1 LNDGCISLK
10 VIVKESDYIFRN
22 SNKEELSLTKNIGK
36 KITLIRRK
44 DDHVAMQVQVNWALE
59 QLREKLEE
67 KWLSVEISDNNTGE
81 KGTGLSI
88 IVGGS
93 HTADLTLHQENQPA
107 QPESFV
113 IRSNTGSGQESL
125 VVLGADVR
133 GLVYALLELS
143 DIVKHSNDPVEE
155 ILNLEPIEDSPANPV
170 RSIKRLFAN
179 EKTDKLWF
187 YDKDFW
193 REYLTELANQRFNRF
208 SLALGMGYDLGH
220 DPDIKDFY
228 FCFAYPFLVSVP
240 GYQVNVK
247 DLSNEERDKNLQ
259 MLRFIGQE
267 ANRRGLEFQVG
278 LWTHAYEPE
287 ESPDIRYKINGLH
300 EENHAA
306 YCRDALKTLLQSCPE
321 IDGVTIRVH
330 YESGIPEPAHLFWK
344 VVLQGVATCGRN
356 INLDLH
362 PKGIDDELIQVAEQN
377 GVPFTISPKFW
388 AEHMGLPYHQAAIR
402 ETELP
407 IEPTPEAGKMIITT
421 TSRRFTRYGYAD
433 FFKEDRNYDLFFRI
447 WPGTQRVLLWGDPE
461 MASGYGRSGSFLGAK
476 GVEIM
481 EPLSFKS
488 RKTTE
493 TPTGR
498 DPYADPTLRLGTED
512 WKKYQYSYRL
522 WGRLLYN
529 PDASPESWQRFLR
542 SEFSEAA
549 ESCEQSL
556 KYASRILPLLT
567 VAHSPS
573 VANNNYWPEMYSNI
587 FIIDQE
593 NKPEYHCDG
602 REPAIF
608 NAVSPLDPALFYRV
622 DEFADDM
629 VKDQKQGKISPV
641 QTAALL
647 EDLALAAQHHLQ
659 EAKLKVG
666 NQKDPA
672 FQRWQ
677 VDIEAQ
683 IGLGLFFANKFRA
696 GTAYEFFERVGD
708 AILLEQAL
716 KYYRLAKNAWEQV
729 IEATKDVYSD
739 NITFGYVPF
748 MRGHWADRLQGIEED
763 IRNMEN
769 QIHLS
774 KSNVSSREVEKA
786 KNWLIN
792 QQMEL
797 PDYQHT
803 APASFEKGQSVQIS
817 LSIQDVP
824 SEYQVYLNYRHA
836 NQAEGYQSIKMVS
849 DGELFS
855 AEIPESYT
863 DSPYPMIYFFEF
875 ENEEKQKRI
884 CPGFDQNLSNQP
896 YFSIRL
902 AK

>member
-1 LNDGCISLK
+1 L
-10 VIVKESDYIFRN
+10 VKD
-22 SNKEELSLTKNIGK
+22 IGK
-36 KITLIRRK
+36 RIRLIRRK
-44 DDHVAMQVQVNWALE
+44 DDNVAMQEQVNWALE
-59 QLREKLEE
+59 HFREKLEE
-67 KWLSVEISDNNTGE
+67 KWLSVEISDNITYE
-81 KGTGLSI
+81 KGTEFPI
-88 IVGGS
+88 IVGGP
-93 HTADLTLHQENQPA
+93 HTAASELHSLIEDNQPT
-107 QPESFV
+107 QPESF
-113 IRSNTGSGQESL
+113 IITSTAESGQKSL
-125 VVLGADVR
+125 AVIGTDGR
-133 GLVYALLELS
+133 GLLYALLELS
-143 DIVKHSNDPVEE
+143 DIVMHSSDPLEE
-155 ILNLEPIEDSPANPV
+155 LLNLQQIKDQPANPV
-170 RSIKRLFAN
+170 RSINRLFVN

-187 YDKDFW
+187 YDKAFW
-193 REYLTELANQRFNRF
+193 REYLTELASQRFNRIH
-208 SLALGMGYDLGH
+208 LALGMGYDNGH
-220 DPDIKDFY
+220 DPDIRDFY

-240 GYQVNVK
+240 GYPVTVQ
-247 DLSNEERDKNLQ
+247 DLSEEERDKNLQ

-267 ANRRGLEFQVG
+267 ANRRGLEFQIG
-278 LWTHAYEPE
+278 LWTHTYEPE
-287 ESPDIRYKINGLH
+287 DSPNIRYKINGLDG
-300 EENHAA
+300 ENHAI

-330 YESGIPEPAHLFWK
+330 YESGIPEPAHLFWE
-344 VVLQGVATCGRN
+344 VVFQGIATCGRE

-362 PKGIDDELIQVAEQN
+362 PKGIDDELLQVAEEN

-433 FFKEDRNYDLFFRI
+433 FYKEDRNYDLFFRI

-461 MASGYGRSGSFLGAK
+461 MAAGYGRSGSFLGAK

-493 TPTGR
+493 TSTGR
-498 DPYADPTLRLGTED
+498 DPYADPSLRLGIED
-512 WKKYQYSYRL
+512 WKKYKYTYRL

-529 PDASPESWQRFLR
+529 PDASPESWHRYLR

-549 ESCEQSL
+549 ESCEKSL

-593 NKPEYHCDG
+593 KKPNYHCDG
-602 REPAIF
+602 REPHTF

-629 VKDQKQGKISPV
+629 VQNQKQGKISPI
-641 QTAALL
+641 QTADLL
-647 EDLALAAQHHLQ
+647 EDLALSAQNYLQ
-659 EAKLKVG
+659 EAKAKMN
-666 NQKDPA
+666 NQNDPK
-672 FQRWQ
+672 FQRWLI
-677 VDIEAQ
+677 DIEAQ

-708 AILLEQAL
+708 ASLLEQAL

-729 IEATKDVYSD
+729 IEATKVVYTD
-739 NITFGYVPF
+739 DITFGYVSF
-748 MRGHWADRLQGIEED
+748 MRGHWADRLPGIEED

-769 QIHLS
+769 QIHNARD
-774 KSNVSSREVEKA
+774 NVSSKEIEKA
-786 KNWLIN
+786 KNWLLN

-797 PDYQHT
+797 PAYNHI
-803 APASFEKGQSVQIS
+803 PPKSFEKGQGVQIS
-817 LSIQDVP
+817 LSIQDIP
-824 SEYQVYLNYRHA
+824 SDYQVYLNYRHA
-836 NQAEGYQSIKMVS
+836 NQAKSYQTIKMVR
-849 DGELFS
+849 DAELFI
-855 AEIPESYT
+855 ADIPASYT
-863 DSPYPMIYFFEF
+863 DSAYPMIYFFEF
-875 ENEEKQKRI
+875 ENEEKQRRI
-884 CPGFDQNLSNQP
+884 CPGFDKNLSNQP